1 MSVEAQEMCMDN
13 AGRVCTAQGV
23 IDVLDAPS
31 GLLFALMIGSAC
43 IKMTS
48 CSDEKY

>member
-1 MSVEAQEMCMDN
+1 MEAQEMCMDS

-31 GLLFALMIGSAC
+31 GLLFALMIVSVS
-43 IKMTS
+43 IKFIYYS
-48 CSDEKY
+48 NEKY

>member
-1 MSVEAQEMCMDN
+1 MEAQEMCMDN

-31 GLLFALMIGSAC
+31 GLLFALMIWSAF

>member
-1 MSVEAQEMCMDN
+1 MEAQEMCMDN

-31 GLLFALMIGSAC
+31 GLLFALMIGSAF